1 VIADRQSGYSM
12 TFRSAN
18 RDCAGSGLDPKPDFG
33 KFIAQETE
41 KWAEVI
47 WAANVKA

>member
-1 VIADRQSGYSM
+1 VIAELPSEYSM

-41 KWAEVI
+41 K
-47 WAANVKA
+47 